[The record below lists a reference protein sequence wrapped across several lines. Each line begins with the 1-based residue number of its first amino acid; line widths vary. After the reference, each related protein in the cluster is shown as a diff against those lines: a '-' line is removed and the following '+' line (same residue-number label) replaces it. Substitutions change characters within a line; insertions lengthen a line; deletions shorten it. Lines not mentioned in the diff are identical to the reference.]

1 MALTLLIENYQIL
14 DDGGPASINVPESG
28 LQVGRRAGMGWV
40 LPDASR
46 HISGHHFDVYQQAG
60 EWWLRDVS
68 TNGTFMHGMRHRLDG
83 PHRLEHGDRFQ
94 VGQYIVVAL
103 MDSPVMNAAMNPS
116 SLPSYEGPVF
126 SHEVEEDPWSLN
138 SGVPLAPVNP
148 TPVQP
153 GQHHP
158 DFSQDFVSF
167 PSHNPH
173 APAASSFA
181 PPPPMHQQD
190 AAVVMRGVPMGA
202 PDASP
207 FGMSPPAMPDGSP
220 FGGSPQGF
228 APSPGLPPH
237 SPAAPFPPAQAMPP
251 ASEPVAAMPDRGP
264 IFLQAFCEG
273 AGLSPELANDVPP
286 AELGRA
292 LGQAMRAATSEVM
305 LALRD
310 RASAKQFVRVGER
323 TMRGATDNNPLKFLP
338 DPEQALETMF
348 LRPRA
353 GFQNGAAGFDEA
365 LRDLRQ
371 HQAAL
376 FAALQPAL
384 MRLLGDLAPEQ
395 IEAATEG
402 GRFGGNKKGKAWDT
416 FVQRWDA
423 KAAPHENGMLDEF
436 IEHFASA
443 YRDALANQP
452 QKRG

>member
-14 DDGGPASINVPESG
+14 DDGGPASINVPEGG

-46 HISGHHFDVYQQAG
+46 HISGHHFDIYFQGG

-103 MDSPVMNAAMNPS
+103 MDSPVMQGGMNPA

-126 SHEVEEDPWSLN
+126 SHEVEEDPWSLD
-138 SGVPLAPVNP
+138 GGAPLAPINP
-148 TPVQP
+148 TPPQA

-167 PSHNPH
+167 PRHDQ
-173 APAASSFA
+173 APVAAPVA
-181 PPPPMHQQD
+181 PPPQAFGGH
-190 AAVVMRGVPMGA
+190 A

-207 FGMSPPAMPDGSP
+207 FGAAPPSAPDASP
-220 FGGSPQGF
+220 FGGSSQDF
-228 APSPGLPPH
+228 APPPPSGPMDPSFGATPPAVPPQEP
-237 SPAAPFPPAQAMPP
+237 SPAVQAMPEVP
-251 ASEPVAAMPDRGP
+251 PGPDRGAAF
-264 IFLQAFCEG
+264 IAAFCEG
-273 AGLSPELANDVPP
+273 AGVSPELASDVPP
-286 AELGRA
+286 EELGRA
-292 LGQAMRAATSEVM
+292 LGQAMRATTSEVM

-323 TMRGATDNNPLKFLP
+323 TMRGASDNNPLKFLP
-338 DPEQALETMF
+338 DPEQALEAMF

-353 GFQNGAAGFDEA
+353 GFQTGAAGFDEA

-402 GRFGGNKKGKAWDT
+402 GRFGSNKKGKAWET

-436 IEHFASA
+436 IGHFASA

-452 QKRG
+452 PKRG